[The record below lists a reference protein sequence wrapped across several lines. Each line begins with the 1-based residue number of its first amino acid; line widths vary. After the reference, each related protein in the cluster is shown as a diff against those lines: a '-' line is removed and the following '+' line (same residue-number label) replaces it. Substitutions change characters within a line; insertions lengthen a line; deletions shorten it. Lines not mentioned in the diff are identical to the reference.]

1 MAPTN
6 KSDKTRFPRKRFEQ
20 VCKAVVRST
29 TVKMMLFPT
38 VANTNAIPFM
48 MLVITVEMYK
58 GLWLAWSKITSR
70 KKQLKFSEGC
80 VRFDVPIN
88 VHRWNEAFRF
98 KSERN
103 ISVASTA
110 YWSLI
115 SYSITISYAILMC
128 FPSGKLSLTP
138 KLKSRKSS
146 KLAFDEWRIALTR
159 QRPI

>member
-88 VHRWNEAFRF
+88 EMKLLDSNQNV
-98 KSERN
+98 
-103 ISVASTA
+103 ILV
-110 YWSLI
+110 SLLPLI
-115 SYSITISYAILMC
+115 GL
-128 FPSGKLSLTP
+128 
-138 KLKSRKSS
+138 
-146 KLAFDEWRIALTR
+146 
-159 QRPI
+159 